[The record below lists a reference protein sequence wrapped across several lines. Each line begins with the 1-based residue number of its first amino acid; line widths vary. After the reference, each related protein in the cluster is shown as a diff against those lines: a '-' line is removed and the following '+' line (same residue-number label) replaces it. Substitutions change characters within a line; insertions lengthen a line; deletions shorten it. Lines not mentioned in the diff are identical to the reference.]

1 MDEMLGAAYLNNQFD
16 LGQARGELNGWKK
29 KAQRMSNEYSV
40 LHRDWHYRGM
50 AAIAW
55 RRVAEDLYKN
65 YYKKMVKSSN
75 QVDLKIMVKNHLA
88 ETNEQYPYDP
98 REAPAV
104 R

>member
-1 MDEMLGAAYLNNQFD
+1 MDTLAAHYIADGFEQ
-16 LGQARGELNGWKK
+16 GRVKGELNGWKK